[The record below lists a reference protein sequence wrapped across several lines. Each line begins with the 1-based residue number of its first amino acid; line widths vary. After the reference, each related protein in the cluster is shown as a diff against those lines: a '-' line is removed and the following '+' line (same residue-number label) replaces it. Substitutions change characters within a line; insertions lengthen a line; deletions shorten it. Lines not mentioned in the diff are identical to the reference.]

1 MNTGNSTLIAH
12 IKKKHLHLAP
22 ELKQASF
29 DELNALPL
37 SASHQNFVDEALLSW
52 IIEQFQPFMVV
63 DSEAFKEFV
72 STLNP
77 KYEINHFILV
87 MQTNKQFAIF
97 NAGIAFL
104 SATLSAAVS

>member
-1 MNTGNSTLIAH
+1 
-12 IKKKHLHLAP
+12 
-22 ELKQASF
+22 
-29 DELNALPL
+29 
-37 SASHQNFVDEALLSW
+37 
-52 IIEQFQPFMVV
+52 MVV

-87 MQTNKQFAIF
+87 MQTNKQFAII